1 MRLLLLPAF
10 FMQRGGKG
18 ESRPVRPAY
27 LYYLYSYPAAMYGIE
42 EGKCSSPSF
51 SPFSSAL
58 PPLSGAKEGG
68 EGRAVM
74 SPIEKRVE
82 GGRKRHLVKEG
93 GGGVLTGRRKKR
105 GGMKQL
111 PSIPSRP
118 SPNGLNC

>member
-1 MRLLLLPAF
+1 
-10 FMQRGGKG
+10 
-18 ESRPVRPAY
+18 
-27 LYYLYSYPAAMYGIE
+27 MYGIE

-93 GGGVLTGRRKKR
+93 GKKEKER
-105 GGMKQL
+105 GGLKQL
-111 PSIPSRP
+111 PPPFPIPSHPGRVQMDLTANSAEQKRREPPP
-118 SPNGLNC
+118 STMHRER